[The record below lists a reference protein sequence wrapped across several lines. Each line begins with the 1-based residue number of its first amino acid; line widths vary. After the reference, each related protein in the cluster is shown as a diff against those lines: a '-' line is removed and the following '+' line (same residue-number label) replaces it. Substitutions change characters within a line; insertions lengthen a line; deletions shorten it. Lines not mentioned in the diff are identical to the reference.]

1 MSGIW
6 TLFRRELSAYFV
18 SPVAYIVL
26 LFFLVVTGA
35 SFSLLVDFFNKASTM
50 SGGTEVSVIQAFFQ
64 TVFFWFA
71 LILIIPIITM
81 RLFAEEKRQGTI
93 ETLMTAP
100 VTDIAVVL
108 SKYLASFVFYL
119 ILWLPT
125 LCYVFIIRGISKD
138 TTPFE
143 WGTVLGSFAGVV
155 LIGAFYLSIG
165 LFASSLTRNQIIA
178 AVVGFAVIAVLFFCG
193 FLSFLEASGWQ
204 QKIIEYISS
213 IEHMREFSRGTVDT
227 RRIVFYLSLTVF
239 MLFLTQ
245 RVIESRKWK

>member
-1 MSGIW
+1 MNGLW
-6 TLFRRELSAYFV
+6 TSLRRELSAYFV
-18 SPVAYIVL
+18 SPVAYIVM
-26 LFFLVVTGA
+26 LFFLLVTGV
-35 SFSLLVDFFNKASTM
+35 SFTLLADFFNRGAQ
-50 SGGTEVSVIQAFFQ
+50 EVSLSQAFYS

-81 RLFAEEKRQGTI
+81 RLLAEEKRQGTI

-100 VTDIAVVL
+100 VSDMAVVL
-108 SKYLASFVFYL
+108 AKYLAALVFYL

-125 LCYVFIIRGISKD
+125 VGYVFIVRLVSKD
-138 TTPFE
+138 TSAIE
-143 WGTVLGSFAGVV
+143 WGTVAGSLVGIL

-178 AVVGFAVIAVLFFCG
+178 AVIGFSVIAVAFFSG
-193 FLSFLEASGWQ
+193 FLSFLEASGWK
-204 QKIIEYISS
+204 QKVIEYISS

-227 RRIVFYLSLTVF
+227 RRIVLYLSLTVF

-245 RVIESRKWK
+245 KIVESRKWK